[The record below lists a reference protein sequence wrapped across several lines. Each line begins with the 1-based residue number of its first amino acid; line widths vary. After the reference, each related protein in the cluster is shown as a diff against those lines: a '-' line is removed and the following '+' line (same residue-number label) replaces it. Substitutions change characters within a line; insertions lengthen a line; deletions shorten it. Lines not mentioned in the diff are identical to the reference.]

1 MFLTLQKLKINLNTT
16 ATENNMKKPLATYN
30 METNESDCG
39 DYSKVLWAA
48 IMDRRYKCEVQ
59 RTEPYTGVLL
69 AFDSKDNDKLIYE
82 LAVPISYDAKFGVDI
97 VDVAS
102 WQDLII
108 EKIDENSNV
117 PYVKSDV

>member
-1 MFLTLQKLKINLNTT
+1 MDLTEYGIAVIVSGFGRNK
-16 ATENNMKKPLATYN
+16 NMKTPQAKYN

-59 RTEPYTGVLL
+59 RTEPYSGVLL

-82 LAVPISYDAKFGVDI
+82 LTVPISYDAKYGVDI

-108 EKIDENSNV
+108 EKIDENGNM

>member
-1 MFLTLQKLKINLNTT
+1 MSLNTI
-16 ATENNMKKPLATYN
+16 AIGNNMKTPQAKYN